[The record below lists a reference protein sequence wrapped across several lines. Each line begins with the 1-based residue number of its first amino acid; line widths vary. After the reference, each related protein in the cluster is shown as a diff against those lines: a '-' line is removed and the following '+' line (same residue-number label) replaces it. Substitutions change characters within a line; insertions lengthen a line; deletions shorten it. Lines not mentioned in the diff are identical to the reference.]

1 MIKSIIGLWELI
13 ENDIEAAS
21 KERVFMEFKPNGEL
35 ILTYSSREKDSL
47 IFLTYKIQGDILVT
61 DQPSH
66 PRAEESS
73 FRLTD
78 KNLEII
84 TNGEHSSYR
93 KVGFLGNLLRKIRR
107 FFQK

>member
-1 MIKSIIGLWELI
+1 MKKSIIGLWILI
-13 ENDIEAAS
+13 ENDTVAAS

-35 ILTYSSREKDSL
+35 ILTYSSREKDSI
-47 IFLTYKIQGDILVT
+47 IFLTYKIQGDVLVT

-66 PRAEESS
+66 PRPEESS
-73 FRLTD
+73 FYLTD

-93 KVGFLGNLLRKIRR
+93 RVGFLENLTRKIRR
-107 FFQK
+107 FIQK

>member
-1 MIKSIIGLWELI
+1 MKKSIIGLWILI
-13 ENDIEAAS
+13 ENDTEAAS
-21 KERVFMEFKPNGEL
+21 KEKVFMEFKPNGEL
-35 ILTYSSREKDSL
+35 ILTYSSREKDSI
-47 IFLTYKIQGDILVT
+47 IFLTYKIQGDVLVT

-73 FRLTD
+73 FYLTG

-93 KVGFLGNLLRKIRR
+93 RVGFLENLMRKIRR
-107 FFQK
+107 LIQK